1 MPAGFV
7 PTVHTAIA
15 SRRKPKGGNPR
26 HSPLSA
32 MTVSAENQINGM
44 MRFDVVENVRR
55 MRQQH
60 RKLLVGARRDA
71 SKICPMKRGVIDADN
86 HQLSPSR

>member
-1 MPAGFV
+1 MLAGFV
-7 PTVHTAIA
+7 PTVHAAIA
-15 SRRKPKGGNPR
+15 ARRKPKGGDPW

-60 RKLLVGARRDA
+60 RISLVGARRDA
-71 SKICPMKRGVIDADN
+71 SKICSMERGIIDADN
-86 HQLSPSR
+86 HQLSPSC